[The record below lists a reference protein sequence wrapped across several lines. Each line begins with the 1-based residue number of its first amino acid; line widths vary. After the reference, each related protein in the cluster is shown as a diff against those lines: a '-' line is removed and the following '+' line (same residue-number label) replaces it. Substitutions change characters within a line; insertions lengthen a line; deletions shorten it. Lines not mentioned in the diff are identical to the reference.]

1 MNEDKHCSRELPHAN
16 LKTQMQTGSMKPLT
30 ANHSLLFA
38 VKWPNLDL
46 KVSIKNFKG
55 AYKCYKFTLFFG
67 VTQCLA
73 IEIKKKNLFVYRRAY
88 Y

>member
-1 MNEDKHCSRELPHAN
+1 MNEDKHCSCELPHAN
-16 LKTQMQTGSMKPLT
+16 LKSQMQTGSMKRLT
-30 ANHSLLFA
+30 ANHSLLFE

-55 AYKCYKFTLFFG
+55 AKCYKFTLFFG

-73 IEIKKKNLFVYRRAY
+73 IKIKQKNLFVYRRAFY
-88 Y
+88 